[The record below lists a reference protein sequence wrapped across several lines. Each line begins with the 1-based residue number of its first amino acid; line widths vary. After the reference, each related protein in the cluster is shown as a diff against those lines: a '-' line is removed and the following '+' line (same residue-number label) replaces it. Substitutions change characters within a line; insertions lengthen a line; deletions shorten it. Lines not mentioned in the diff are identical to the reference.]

1 MEALSLRGEKKNKI
15 CLRTLNSTDTVIV
28 VNNISEFC
36 NDMFIQPGM
45 VSVTV
50 HCLFAGKSHLELVDI
65 EGVLWGKAFFF
76 ILVIWIGKRGLTRE
90 LY

>member
-1 MEALSLRGEKKNKI
+1 MEAFSLRRGGGT
-15 CLRTLNSTDTVIV
+15 CLRTPNSTDTVIV
-28 VNNISEFC
+28 VNNISGFC

-50 HCLFAGKSHLELVDI
+50 HCLFAGKSHLELVDV
-65 EGVLWGKAFFF
+65 EGVFWRKAFFF
-76 ILVIWIGKRGLTRE
+76 ILVIWRGKRGLPRE

>member
-1 MEALSLRGEKKNKI
+1 
-15 CLRTLNSTDTVIV
+15 
-28 VNNISEFC
+28 
-36 NDMFIQPGM
+36 MFIQPGM

-65 EGVLWGKAFFF
+65 EGVLWRKAFFF